1 MYKIFINNEEVVC
14 ESSFDIEE
22 ELSNP
27 SSIVL
32 SKVYPKSWKGTNK
45 LLTNYYFP
53 QDYSKCKILKNNEL
67 YFIGIVKN
75 SADMVIDPRKPHYC
89 SLQVLDFTSLLSEGD
104 TLDYVITNKTV
115 KQAIKQVVGSVKKYG
130 FILGNININDE
141 YNTLIGAYSTNEKA
155 PYDVLQ
161 YLALIS
167 QSKWSTRVVDE
178 STVAIDFIDY
188 NLETVQGTID
198 NTVSYFE
205 NNRIMDINY
214 SYSTS
219 DYRNKQIITSE
230 EIEGNVTQYQSLRAN
245 GYDTS
250 FTLEQKISK
259 ISDIKI
265 DNISQVVLTKGE
277 YDLGL
282 ECDFYYEKKSN
293 TINSVET
300 ISNGKIINV
309 SYLPIVTGREVS
321 SSATEIS
328 RIRNNLNIDGTIS
341 RYENRSDAT
350 SNVELNAI
358 ANSYIKYNSK
368 PAIELTITSKI
379 DFLKLGKIYSYSPF
393 KELSGNYLVAK
404 KVTSVLQAG
413 SFIQTNYEYTLNN
426 TFNTENE
433 INFFDNQR
441 AKNVGN
447 IEEGS
452 FITRNI
458 DIEDTANIIFKNLT
472 INELVSTG
480 NNVLDCPLDCP
491 FIF

>member
-1 MYKIFINNEEVVC
+1 MFRVFINDEEIVC
-14 ESSFDIEE
+14 ESSFSIEE

-27 SSIVL
+27 SSIIL

-45 LLTNYYFP
+45 LLTEYYFP
-53 QDYSKCKILKNNEL
+53 QDYSKCKILKDNQL

-75 SADMVIDPRKPHYC
+75 SADMVIDPRKPHFC

-115 KQAIKQVVGSVKKYG
+115 KEAIEQVVGSIKKYG
-130 FILGNININDE
+130 FILGNININDD

-167 QSKWSTRVVDE
+167 QSKWSTRIIDE
-178 STVAIDFIDY
+178 NTVAIDFIDY
-188 NLETVQGTID
+188 SLEKKENNID
-198 NTVSYFE
+198 NTISYFE
-205 NNRIMDINY
+205 QNKIIDINY

-230 EIEGNVTQYQSLRAN
+230 EVEGNVAQYQILRAN

-259 ISDIKI
+259 INEIKV
-265 DNISQVVLTKGE
+265 DNISQIVVTKGE
-277 YDLGL
+277 YELGL

-293 TINSVET
+293 TINSVDT
-300 ISNGKIINV
+300 LTNGKTINV
-309 SYLPIVTGREVS
+309 SYLPIVTGREVAS
-321 SSATEIS
+321 EPAEIS
-328 RIRNNLNIDGTIS
+328 RIRSNLNINGTIS

-350 SNVELNAI
+350 SNEELSAI

-368 PAIELTITSKI
+368 PAIELTISSKK
-379 DFLKLGKIYSYSPF
+379 DFLKLGKIYNYTPF
-393 KELSGNYLVAK
+393 KELSSNYLVAK
-404 KVTSVLQAG
+404 KITNVLQAG
-413 SFIQTNYEYTLNN
+413 KFINVTYEYTLNN

-433 INFFDNQR
+433 INYFDNQR
-441 AKNVGN
+441 SKNVGN

-458 DIEDTANIIFKNLT
+458 DIEDNINIIFKD
-472 INELVSTG
+472 LVIEKIDISA
-480 NNVLDCPLDCP
+480 NNKLNSILDSP
-491 FIF
+491 FIN

>member
-1 MYKIFINNEEVVC
+1 MYKIFINNEEIVC

-27 SSIVL
+27 SSIIL
-32 SKVYPKSWKGTNK
+32 SKVYPKNWKGTDK
-45 LLTNYYFP
+45 LLTDYYFP
-53 QDYSKCKILKNNEL
+53 QDYSKCKILKDNEL
-67 YFIGIVKN
+67 YFIGLVKN

-89 SLQVLDFTSLLSEGD
+89 SLQVLDYTILLSEGD
-104 TLDYVITNKTV
+104 TLDYVIVNKTV
-115 KQAIKQVVGSVKKYG
+115 KQAIEQVVDSAKKYG
-130 FILGNININDE
+130 FTLGNININDK
-141 YNTLIGAYSTNEKA
+141 YNTLIGAYSTKEKA
-155 PYDVLQ
+155 PYDVFQ

-167 QSKWSTRVVDE
+167 QSKWSTRLVDE
-178 STVAIDFIDY
+178 NTIAIDFIDY
-188 NLETVQGTID
+188 SLETITSNID
-198 NTVSYFE
+198 NTVKYFM
-205 NNRIMDINY
+205 NNKIIDIGY

-219 DYRNKQIITSE
+219 DYRNKQIIISE
-230 EIEGNVTQYQSLRAN
+230 EIEGNIVQYQSLHAN

-250 FTLEQKISK
+250 FLLEQKISK
-259 ISDIKI
+259 VNEIKI
-265 DNISQVVLTKGE
+265 DNVSQVVVTKNE
-277 YDLGL
+277 YDLGI

-300 ISNGKIINV
+300 IANGKIINI
-309 SYLPIVTGREVS
+309 SYLPIVMGREIS
-321 SSATEIS
+321 YSTTEIA
-328 RIRNNLNIDGTIS
+328 RLKNNLNIDGTIA
-341 RYENRSDAT
+341 RYENRNDAT
-350 SNVELNAI
+350 SNVELSAI

-368 PAIELTITSKI
+368 PAIELTITAKN

-413 SFIQTNYEYTLNN
+413 DFIQTKYEYTLNN

-441 AKNVGN
+441 AKNTGN

-458 DIEDTANIIFKNLT
+458 DIENSANIVFKY
-472 INELVSTG
+472 LVVSEIQVNGDNTL
-480 NNVLDCPLDCP
+480 NSILNSP
-491 FIF
+491 FIV